1 MSKKKKPR
9 VRQCAT
15 EKLKESLVLP
25 SVKQERYNL
34 CRLVLQVNNKPQMF
48 PYFIHGGVN
57 RSEKS
62 ERQQLQ
68 HSLSPRNGKAAFVRP
83 RVSSPKH
90 WTDFCEILV
99 TLYGVLSFDP
109 HALTTTIG
117 SHETTTKCYN
127 CSQERFVMKV
137 YEVMYFTLFHIYFKD
152 MQNSQFLR
160 NIRLS
165 NL

>member
-1 MSKKKKPR
+1 
-9 VRQCAT
+9 
-15 EKLKESLVLP
+15 
-25 SVKQERYNL
+25 
-34 CRLVLQVNNKPQMF
+34 
-48 PYFIHGGVN
+48 
-57 RSEKS
+57 
-62 ERQQLQ
+62 
-68 HSLSPRNGKAAFVRP
+68 VRP

-165 NL
+165 NLWFYSLISVVHSIKHNSSDSVLCTKVTNHIKILVYPALRMLHLYLYTQDHLESFFGVEFGQ